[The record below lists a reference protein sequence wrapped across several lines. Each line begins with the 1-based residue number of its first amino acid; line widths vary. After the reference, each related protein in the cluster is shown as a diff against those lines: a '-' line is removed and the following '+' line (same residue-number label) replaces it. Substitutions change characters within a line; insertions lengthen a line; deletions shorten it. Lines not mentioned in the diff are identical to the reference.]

1 MCVSPRSGPETRD
14 LWEQS
19 SPSSRFVWNGELM
32 TTLARSH
39 FQKVAKS
46 AGTLGFLLG
55 KAVQSGGASS
65 GTEQPSRLE
74 DTNQGGRDVLV
85 GGLALLG
92 LGHAYNLFTKKTAW
106 WAEEGRLV
114 IGGGREEHFV
124 IRPSRIDV
132 IIFSSVVLL
141 ATDSCHLNSVGIPV
155 DLIKLLKMFVFG

>member
-1 MCVSPRSGPETRD
+1 
-14 LWEQS
+14 
-19 SPSSRFVWNGELM
+19 M
-32 TTLARSH
+32 TNLARWH

-92 LGHAYNLFTKKTAW
+92 LGHVYNLFTKKTAW
-106 WAEEGRLV
+106 
-114 IGGGREEHFV
+114 
-124 IRPSRIDV
+124 
-132 IIFSSVVLL
+132 
-141 ATDSCHLNSVGIPV
+141 
-155 DLIKLLKMFVFG
+155 

>member
-1 MCVSPRSGPETRD
+1 
-14 LWEQS
+14 
-19 SPSSRFVWNGELM
+19 M

-92 LGHAYNLFTKKTAW
+92 LGHVYNLFTKKTAW
-106 WAEEGRLV
+106 
-114 IGGGREEHFV
+114 
-124 IRPSRIDV
+124 
-132 IIFSSVVLL
+132 
-141 ATDSCHLNSVGIPV
+141 
-155 DLIKLLKMFVFG
+155 